1 MFKDILTYN
10 SVSCLYYLLGM
21 YRFHPSRS
29 QKNRVAYEARINAR
43 AESWQGV
50 ILDEV
55 RMLSVLSVYLKSELK
70 YNSIDYSRQDQES
83 FIKHEIVKA
92 YNAMFRNHNRM
103 VTVVDF
109 PQNKGHMNK
118 RQGIL
123 HYYDTNRCLF
133 CVTFETKTSR
143 DGRGVGENLLVS
155 PKYLHVS
162 KPWISK
168 SRGYH
173 QNHLLSEHY
182 RSSTNNK
189 QEFKVTIAQH
199 DDPHRSHEIIL
210 NRDWCMKIEKFLSKD
225 KTFNDAYTYVCLL
238 RTSKTVSDTIRKQ
251 NQEQDDA
258 MFFEE
263 VGEVDCKSSHENPE
277 SFVRIS
283 QDQEDISSEDSSRQ
297 IQENQLSSHVRREI
311 DKLNTAM
318 FRMPFR
324 TKDDNLPLLAGLEME
339 SRVNEGHIYERFRY
353 DRQTMFKRDQIT
365 LLNGRE
371 LNDAIINF
379 WLKW

>member
-1 MFKDILTYN
+1 M
-10 SVSCLYYLLGM
+10 SCLYYLLGM

-29 QKNRVAYEARINAR
+29 QKHRVAYEARINAR

-70 YNSIDYSRQDQES
+70 YNSIDYSRQDQEA

-109 PQNKGHMNK
+109 PQNKGHMNN

-123 HYYDTNRCLF
+123 QYYDTNRCLF

-143 DGRGVGENLLVS
+143 DGRGVGENLFVS

-173 QNHLLSEHY
+173 QNNLLSEHY

-189 QEFKVTIAQH
+189 QEFKVTTAQH
-199 DDPHRSHEIIL
+199 DDPHHSHEIIL
-210 NRDWCMKIEKFLSKD
+210 NRDWCMKIENFLSKD
-225 KTFNDAYTYVCLL
+225 KTFNDIYTYVCLL

-283 QDQEDISSEDSSRQ
+283 QDQDDISSEDSSRQ

>member
-1 MFKDILTYN
+1 M
-10 SVSCLYYLLGM
+10 SCLYYLLGM

-29 QKNRVAYEARINAR
+29 QKHRVAYEARINAR
-43 AESWQGV
+43 AESWQCV
-50 ILDEV
+50 IFDEV

-70 YNSIDYSRQDQES
+70 YNSIDYSRQDQEA

-109 PQNKGHMNK
+109 PQNKGHMNN

-123 HYYDTNRCLF
+123 QYYDTNRCLF

-143 DGRGVGENLLVS
+143 DGRGVGENLFVS

-173 QNHLLSEHY
+173 QNNLLSEHY

-189 QEFKVTIAQH
+189 QEFKVTTAQH
-199 DDPHRSHEIIL
+199 DDPHHSHEIIL

-225 KTFNDAYTYVCLL
+225 KTFNDIYTYVCLL

-258 MFFEE
+258 MYFEE

-283 QDQEDISSEDSSRQ
+283 QDQDDISSEDSSRQ

-339 SRVNEGHIYERFRY
+339 SHVNEGHIYERFRY
-353 DRQTMFKRDQIT
+353 DHQTMFKRDQIT